1 MNVAIHPDRR
11 RQGIARDLIE
21 QLFEETGPSA
31 RITLEVRV
39 SNAPAIEM
47 YERFGFKHAG
57 RRRRYY
63 HDNGEDALIMCQRPR
78 QPGSKRG
85 LAREMRILALETG
98 CDDTCAAVVEG
109 ERILSS
115 LVSSQAAF
123 HESYGGV
130 VPEVAS
136 HDTARAGQCGRR
148 RGAGSSGHRAGRGGR
163 SRGHPGPG
171 AIGALLVGLSTAKAR
186 PRPTRSC

>member
-57 RRRRYY
+57 RRRRYPR
-63 HDNGEDALIMCQRPR
+63 QRRGRPDHVAGVHR

-85 LAREMRILALETG
+85 LAREMRILALETDRRHLRG
-98 CDDTCAAVVEG
+98 RRRGRADP
-109 ERILSS
+109 LN

-136 HDTARAGQCGRR
+136 RHHLGWSMRSSPRRWIERAPSWRRWTQSPSPRARG
-148 RGAGSSGHRAGRGGR
+148 
-163 SRGHPGPG
+163 
-171 AIGALLVGLSTAKAR
+171 
-186 PRPTRSC
+186 